1 MTFMVNFYLLSKYYY
16 FYHFYLAKKKKKT
29 FQHMLGQI
37 EKIKNYFKLYVNELL
52 LIFFSF
58 P

>member
-1 MTFMVNFYLLSKYYY
+1 MVNFYLLSKYYY